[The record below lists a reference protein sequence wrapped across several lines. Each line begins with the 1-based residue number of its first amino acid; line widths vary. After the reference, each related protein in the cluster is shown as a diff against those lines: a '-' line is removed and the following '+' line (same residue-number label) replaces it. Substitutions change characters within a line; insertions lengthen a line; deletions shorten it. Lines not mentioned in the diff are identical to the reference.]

1 MDKFQAKR
9 NLILYGI
16 FQALREPLFWGP
28 IIILYLQQMGHMSLS
43 SIYLVESITMLL
55 LIVLQIPT
63 GALADLLGRKNTMII
78 GSILVVLDN
87 VLFALVDSLAMVLV
101 ANLVWAVGFAFVSG
115 ADSSFLYDTL
125 AVTGET
131 EKYKKIEGRTTGI
144 RLLLIALTS
153 IFVGYL
159 ASVNLRLPVWLGIPG
174 MVMALL
180 VVCLMK
186 EPPRPKHVN
195 GEPAYRQHW
204 SLMKLSVL
212 FVANSKK
219 LKWIIAYTVLLGVIG
234 KAWFFTYN
242 PYFEMLKLPL
252 HYYGWIF
259 FAVNVV
265 AAIFSYGSDW
275 LAKKLTE
282 KTNVLGMVM
291 LTGVPIILLSALV
304 YWPMV
309 VLVLTQSMVRGHLRP
324 FMGHFLHDHLDS
336 ENRATVV
343 SIQAAVDGFGQFAFF
358 GIFGLAL
365 KAISLTTTLFGLGM
379 FSLLLGGYLYVKYL
393 KIFHPKAK

>member
-9 NLILYGI
+9 NLILYGM
-16 FQALREPLFWGP
+16 FQALREPFFWGP
-28 IIILYLQQMGHMSLS
+28 ILILYLQQMGHMSLS
-43 SIYLVESITMLL
+43 GIYLVESVTMLL

-78 GSILVVLDN
+78 GSVLIVLDN
-87 VLFALVDSLAMVLV
+87 LLFALVDSPAMVLV
-101 ANLVWAVGFAFVSG
+101 ANIVWAVGFAFVSG
-115 ADSSFLYDTL
+115 ADSSLLYDTL

-131 EKYKKIEGRTTGI
+131 DKYKKIEGRTTGV
-144 RLLLIALTS
+144 RLLLMALTS
-153 IFVGYL
+153 ISVGYL

-174 MVMALL
+174 MLLALV

-186 EPPRPKHVN
+186 EPPRQKHLDR
-195 GEPAYRQHW
+195 EPVYRQHW

-219 LKWIIAYTVLLGVIG
+219 VKWIIAYTVLLGVIG

-242 PYFEMLKLPL
+242 PYFETLKLPL
-252 HYYGWIF
+252 RYYGWIF
-259 FAVNVV
+259 FAMNLV

-282 KTNVLGMVM
+282 RLNILGMVL
-291 LTGVPIILLSALV
+291 LTGMPIVLMSALV

-324 FMGHFLHDHLDS
+324 FMGHFLHEHLDS

-365 KAISLTTTLFGLGM
+365 KAANLTTTLLGLGI

-393 KIFHPKAK
+393 KIFQSKVS